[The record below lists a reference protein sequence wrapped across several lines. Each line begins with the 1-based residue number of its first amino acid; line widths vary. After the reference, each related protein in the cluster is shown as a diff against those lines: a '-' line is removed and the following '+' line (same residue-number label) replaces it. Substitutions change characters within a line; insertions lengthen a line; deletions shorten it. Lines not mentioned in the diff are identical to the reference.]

1 MIHKAIKFKNKSLL
15 LQIFITE
22 LFFSIYILLLG
33 FKKYEQ
39 FLSSVRPVLNKHNEN
54 EILRCEQVASRL
66 NGIKKCL
73 TRNGTIYYFLKKND
87 IKCTLIIGISNDNE
101 FKSHC
106 WVETENKIIDFD
118 KDKVFNE
125 IHRI

>member
-1 MIHKAIKFKNKSLL
+1 MIQKAFKFKNKFLL
-15 LQIFITE
+15 FQIFITQ

-39 FLSSVRPVLNKHNEN
+39 FLSSVRSTRNKHNEN
-54 EILRCEQVASRL
+54 EILRCEKVASRL

-73 TRNGTIYYFLKKND
+73 IRNGTIYYFLKKYN
-87 IKCTLIIGISNDNE
+87 IQCSLIIGISNDNE

-106 WVETENKIIDFD
+106 WVETQNKIIDLD
-118 KDKVFNE
+118 KDEVFEE
-125 IHRI
+125 IYRI

>member
-1 MIHKAIKFKNKSLL
+1 MIQKAIKFKNKFLL
-15 LQIFITE
+15 FQIFITE

-39 FLSSVRPVLNKHNEN
+39 FLSSVRSATNKHNEN

-73 TRNGTIYYFLKKND
+73 TRNGTIFYFLKKHN
-87 IKCTLIIGISNDNE
+87 IQCALIIGISNDDE

-106 WVETENKIIDFD
+106 WVETQNKIIDFD
-118 KDKVFNE
+118 KDKAFKE
-125 IHRI
+125 IYRI